1 MAGGKRRCYNY
12 SSEAKAGA
20 LPPEIRKRIGA
31 ALGVEDSRVSVKA
44 KTSNGLGFE
53 GARDGVS
60 AQAVALI
67 ESDS

>member
-1 MAGGKRRCYNY
+1 MGNVDATIILQKPKLAPY
-12 SSEAKAGA
+12 
-20 LPPEIRKRIGA
+20 LPEMRKGIGA

-53 GARDGVS
+53 GAGDGVS

-67 ESDS
+67 ESES